1 MYLLCFAKS
10 FVLVL
15 DGHFVFVFS
24 LVCYDLFFPSYYA
37 SHWISNGHLSNR
49 ANFCLW
55 FNSIKALKGKLF
67 QIVLF

>member
-1 MYLLCFAKS
+1 
-10 FVLVL
+10 
-15 DGHFVFVFS
+15 VFVFS

-49 ANFCLW
+49 ANFCLG
-55 FNSIKALKGKLF
+55 FNSIKTLKGKLF